1 MLDLTAA
8 FNDQLIECLTFV
20 GDTQLEQSHEIVIE
34 HTPLVNEKRY
44 TFRVCDRWPLHE
56 IQMKA
61 YPQNAASDIRLG
73 KAGGFINAGEFAKIL
88 TLLSAPLPPQEE
100 LSDKMAFA

>member
-73 KAGGFINAGEFAKIL
+73 KAGGFIKCGRICKNTDTVECSATAAGRAKR
-88 TLLSAPLPPQEE
+88 
-100 LSDKMAFA
+100 